1 MTLRQNNT
9 SKNNNKTKVT
19 YKQIMLRQKDF
30 KTNKITLWQNNTKI
44 RKTLIKAEILNNM
57 AKKLLEYRYNH

>member
-1 MTLRQNNT
+1 MALRQNNT